1 MCMSVTTGLSAVSS
15 QLRRQYHFV
24 YDQKNMTEAQKYCR
38 ETYTDL
44 ATVDNME
51 DVTTLINMGD
61 LNKVS
66 NVSSLMFFFNLR
78 VFLNFSQTEFLLP
91 RPPGTRQL
99 PQESLEPTTLD
110 RNPSA

>member
-1 MCMSVTTGLSAVSS
+1 MSVTTGLSAVSS

-51 DVTTLINMGD
+51 DMKILIDMAD
-61 LNKVS
+61 RRKVVDS
-66 NVSSLMFFFNLR
+66 EYSQVSSLHS
-78 VFLNFSQTEFLLP
+78 FSSQSFC
-91 RPPGTRQL
+91 
-99 PQESLEPTTLD
+99 LEV
-110 RNPSA
+110 